1 LANKDGARMLQQEYN
16 YNVYCIIFYY
26 TAVISN
32 SFIGGGNQ
40 ISWGILNWS

>member
-1 LANKDGARMLQQEYN
+1 MFTALFL
-16 YNVYCIIFYY
+16 YY